1 MWSVYTQVADN
12 NINKQQKLYSPTM
25 HLNDA
30 IRLDVSK
37 ALRRILLYRLGGEY
51 WVELWLLFGLI
62 I

>member
-25 HLNDA
+25 DLNDA
-30 IRLDVSK
+30 IRFDVSK
-37 ALRRILLYRLGGEY
+37 ALGRLLLYRLGGEY
-51 WVELWLLFGLI
+51 WVEVWLLFGLI